1 MASLSDS
8 QCHCLQKRNA
18 ELLCICS
25 PGKVT
30 VRDPFV
36 EGGGGLV
43 GDPNDRTVGGAE
55 ALPRPVLGLRLH
67 VGSDALHLGWRSCR
81 TASLTFTKPKQSS
94 PNRTI
99 VTLFFLKIHKIRTF
113 CQLSIV
119 TAVCDK
125 AAECPA
131 APVIWPYDHKLAIR
145 TQVEKT
151 KRQVEG
157 TGEHDA
163 TCMMPVSVVTRV
175 KQSC

>member
-67 VGSDALHLGWRSCR
+67 VGSDALHLRWRSCR
-81 TASLTFTKPKQSS
+81 TASLTFTKPKKSL
-94 PNRTI
+94 PNQTI
-99 VTLFFLKIHKIRTF
+99 VHPIVQPIEQLTLCFKLKKPHNQDILPAFH
-113 CQLSIV
+113 
-119 TAVCDK
+119 CDSS
-125 AAECPA
+125 
-131 APVIWPYDHKLAIR
+131 L
-145 TQVEKT
+145 
-151 KRQVEG
+151 
-157 TGEHDA
+157 
-163 TCMMPVSVVTRV
+163 
-175 KQSC
+175 